1 MSILLTST
9 VIVALISFYKW
20 KQSQALERITDSRA
34 EWREGLRKIAIDILE
49 ADDYDERILLSELKV
64 RINTKGLMLRLN
76 NLNSEQD
83 KNDYFMQDGYIWEL
97 IKKIEIS
104 NGKSQKDMLKQKLV
118 EAISL
123 LIKYDWDRSK
133 HEITSNQVTKFNR
146 MTYLLLVLTVILVIG
161 YIFSVK
167 DIKFDL
173 AFALLMIIGLPIIIP
188 FIYLWLDNEYH
199 NYRDYDNLNNHN
211 KKKLYNVEINRMSS
225 LLSGLAIMVVIELVY
240 FIFSNAFE
248 ENTWHAT
255 LALIIMSAMV
265 YLSHYV
271 SVQAYSEL
279 SIYSYFKVAE
289 SIIKSIPEIHRCN
302 GDNT

>member
-133 HEITSNQVTKFNR
+133 HEITSNQVTKFNPYDNLPYWSVDR
-146 MTYLLLVLTVILVIG
+146 DISNRLL
-161 YIFSVK
+161 IFCWWRYKVSGPFK
-167 DIKFDL
+167 
-173 AFALLMIIGLPIIIP
+173 AFALLSD
-188 FIYLWLDNEYH
+188 DN
-199 NYRDYDNLNNHN
+199 D
-211 KKKLYNVEINRMSS
+211 
-225 LLSGLAIMVVIELVY
+225 GFA
-240 FIFSNAFE
+240 
-248 ENTWHAT
+248 
-255 LALIIMSAMV
+255 
-265 YLSHYV
+265 
-271 SVQAYSEL
+271 AY
-279 SIYSYFKVAE
+279 
-289 SIIKSIPEIHRCN
+289 
-302 GDNT
+302 

>member
-146 MTYLLLVLTVILVIG
+146 DISAIG
-161 YIFSVK
+161 VNRDISNRLYFFCKGYKVRFSICAVN
-167 DIKFDL
+167 
-173 AFALLMIIGLPIIIP
+173 
-188 FIYLWLDNEYH
+188 DNRASYYH
-199 NYRDYDNLNNHN
+199 
-211 KKKLYNVEINRMSS
+211 S
-225 LLSGLAIMVVIELVY
+225 
-240 FIFSNAFE
+240 
-248 ENTWHAT
+248 
-255 LALIIMSAMV
+255 V
-265 YLSHYV
+265 YLSMV
-271 SVQAYSEL
+271 
-279 SIYSYFKVAE
+279 
-289 SIIKSIPEIHRCN
+289 R
-302 GDNT
+302 